1 MTNQIPPF
9 GQRAN
14 GSAERVI
21 GNDIAKEPCVLEDG
35 VYGRTHKYN
44 ARETEYNG
52 IVYPSKAEAARAAEL
67 DLLKRV
73 AAIEDWWR
81 PEPIVLVQGR
91 TRRETIT
98 YRADFCVR
106 PREGPDWLE
115 DVKGV
120 ITREF
125 RLKMKLLH
133 EKYPHLVVKVIQN
146 GQEVRL

>member
-1 MTNQIPPF
+1 MSV
-9 GQRAN
+9 R
-14 GSAERVI
+14 RW
-21 GNDIAKEPCVLEDG
+21 
-35 VYGRTHKYN
+35 HKYS
-44 ARETEYNG
+44 AVKTRYNG
-52 IVYPSKAEAARAAEL
+52 VEYDSKAEAARAAEL

-91 TRRETIT
+91 TRRETVT